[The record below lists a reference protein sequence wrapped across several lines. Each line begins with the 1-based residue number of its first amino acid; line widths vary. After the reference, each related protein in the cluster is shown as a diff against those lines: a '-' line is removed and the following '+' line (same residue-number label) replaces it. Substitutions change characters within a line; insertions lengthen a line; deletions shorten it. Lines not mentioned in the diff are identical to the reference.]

1 MASPVPGGCSR
12 RPPPQ
17 VFSLHA
23 LDLGVGPGA
32 GDQPEEQLILVARD
46 VITVYGLPRGL
57 HGRSQVGQG
66 PAHCVLLGLT
76 IGHLLE
82 QHGHRFQRTLFLYR
96 PWGTVESFR
105 PRQM

>member
-1 MASPVPGGCSR
+1 MAPPVPGGYSQ

-23 LDLGVGPGA
+23 LDLGMGPGA
-32 GDQPEEQLILVARD
+32 GDQPEEQLTLVARD

-57 HGRSQVGQG
+57 HRSGQVGQG
-66 PAHCVLLGLT
+66 PAHCVLLRLT
-76 IGHLLE
+76 LGHLLE
-82 QHGHRFQRTLFLYR
+82 QHGHRIQRTVFLCR

-105 PRQM
+105 PKQM

>member
-1 MASPVPGGCSR
+1 M
-12 RPPPQ
+12 
-17 VFSLHA
+17 FSLHA

-32 GDQPEEQLILVARD
+32 GDQPEEQLILVARN
-46 VITVYGLPRGL
+46 VVTVYGLPRGL
-57 HGRSQVGQG
+57 HGRGQVGQG

-82 QHGHRFQRTLFLYR
+82 QHGHRFQRTVFLYR

-105 PRQM
+105 PRHM